1 MSDMAQ
7 EEQPQPQL
15 PPPPFFFFR
24 IMPQIIHAT
33 TAARQMVITIV
44 ANISATPYT
53 FITLRL
59 TFNVLLSLYGRTS
72 K

>member
-1 MSDMAQ
+1 MAQ

-24 IMPQIIHAT
+24 IMRQIIHAT
-33 TAARQMVITIV
+33 TAARHIVIITV
-44 ANISATPYT
+44 ASISVTSYI

-59 TFNVLLSLYGRTS
+59 TFSVLLSLYGRTNR
-72 K
+72 